1 MLGSHDRPPGDGVRL
16 LLEGRLA
23 ALVLDVRRRLRP
35 VCVDWGEAEFE
46 SLVHRIARTKLRWRE
61 GTDGH

>member
-1 MLGSHDRPPGDGVRL
+1 MRPDDGLPGDGVHPAPD
-16 LLEGRLA
+16 GRLA

-46 SLVHRIARTKLRWRE
+46 ALVHRIARTKLRWVE
-61 GTDGH
+61 ETDGH

>member
-1 MLGSHDRPPGDGVRL
+1 MRSDDGPPGDGVRL
-16 LLEGRLA
+16 PPDGCRA

-46 SLVHRIARTKLRWRE
+46 TLVQRIARTKLR
-61 GTDGH
+61 

>member
-1 MLGSHDRPPGDGVRL
+1 MRSDDGPPGEGVRL
-16 LLEGRLA
+16 PPDGHLA

-35 VCVDWGEAEFE
+35 VCGELGEAEFE
-46 SLVHRIARTKLRWRE
+46 TLVHRIARTKLRWTE